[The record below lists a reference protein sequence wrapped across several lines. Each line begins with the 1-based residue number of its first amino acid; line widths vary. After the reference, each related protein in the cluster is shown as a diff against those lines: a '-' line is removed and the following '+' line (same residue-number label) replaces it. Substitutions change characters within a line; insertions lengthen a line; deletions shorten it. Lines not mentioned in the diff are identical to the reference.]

1 MDQDRIELRAL
12 LWGMESYSAE
22 RPDYGWMH
30 LTVTPQEF
38 DALERLLRQHLAVP
52 APVEGVPV

>member
-1 MDQDRIELRAL
+1 MDQDRVELLAL
-12 LWGMESYSAE
+12 LWGMQSYSAE
-22 RPDYGWMH
+22 RPDYGWMN

-38 DALERLLRQHLAVP
+38 DALERLLREQLAVP